1 MTEKQKFLNDWKN
14 VNLSELG
21 LSKSVWFKGLTDDAK
36 RRMMEIHQIATEEEA
51 EDWYFYVG
59 TDIEEDDIEDW
70 NHYSEEWFEDRAY
83 EELDYFL
90 GKVFKQK
97 YSYFLRHS
105 VGETWLGGSS
115 YGFYTMDQMKNGQ
128 FLSSYDNT
136 TLIKDIYKGKVLEL
150 EEFHHDVPMGHPI
163 YLIGLTES
171 QYRFVKNCHERYQ
184 REDIRTF
191 AEKMIQT
198 A

>member
-51 EDWYFYVG
+51 EDWYFYLG

-70 NHYSEEWFEDRAY
+70 NQYSEEWFEDRAY

-97 YSYFLRHS
+97 YSYFFR
-105 VGETWLGGSS
+105 
-115 YGFYTMDQMKNGQ
+115 
-128 FLSSYDNT
+128 
-136 TLIKDIYKGKVLEL
+136 
-150 EEFHHDVPMGHPI
+150 
-163 YLIGLTES
+163 
-171 QYRFVKNCHERYQ
+171 
-184 REDIRTF
+184 
-191 AEKMIQT
+191 
-198 A
+198 